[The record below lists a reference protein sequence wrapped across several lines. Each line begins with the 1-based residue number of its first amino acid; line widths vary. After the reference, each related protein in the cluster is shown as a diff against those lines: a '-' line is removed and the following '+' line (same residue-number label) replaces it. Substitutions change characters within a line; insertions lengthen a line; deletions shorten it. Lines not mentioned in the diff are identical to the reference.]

1 MIKTWIITAYDEE
14 AKHIINL
21 LDLKLLKKMPNV
33 LFYWNDDIVLAQAWI
48 GKIQA
53 AIWTTVMLSEFWAKK
68 LINIWIAGNLKGQE
82 IKIWDVFLVN
92 KVIQHDVYMPFNGTH
107 LYYLKDA
114 INIPTHCNISTE
126 SLNFWYYEN
135 WVCVTWD
142 QFIDDKDKSIELQKK
157 YSADIAEMEAFSV
170 AAVAREFW
178 VLENTYISKTV
189 SDGADSDALDDHEDN
204 LDFAMNN
211 SLTIFRKVL
220 EID

>member
-1 MIKTWIITAYDEE
+1 M
-14 AKHIINL
+14 
-21 LDLKLLKKMPNV
+21 
-33 LFYWNDDIVLAQAWI
+33 
-48 GKIQA
+48 
-53 AIWTTVMLSEFWAKK
+53 
-68 LINIWIAGNLKGQE
+68 
-82 IKIWDVFLVN
+82 N

-157 YSADIAEMEAFSV
+157 HSADIAEMEAFSV

-178 VLENTYISKTV
+178 VLENTYIIKSV